1 MQAELVVAVSYVHP
15 LWGLNK
21 LVTLLQVKSPEN
33 SSVTAIIPTFR
44 SEKVVIRAIDSV
56 LNQSS
61 PVDEIIVVDDASDD
75 QTVKVVRDFAT
86 NHPQIRLIVNNQNV
100 GPGQSRNVA
109 WNLATSEYL
118 AFLDAD
124 DTWHPKKI
132 ELQREWFRANPSEVI
147 CGTQHCIINQTE
159 THSDGEKISRFTIK
173 DLLRRNRFTTPSVML
188 RRNIP
193 LRFDPK
199 LRLSEDYLLW
209 MEIASEFGHVNR
221 INQPLTILHKPI
233 FGAAGL
239 SSKIFPM
246 YVGELK
252 TLSVLK
258 QKSRINRL
266 TYLRSVSWS
275 TLKLVRR
282 LPASVF
288 RNIKWKLSND

>member
-1 MQAELVVAVSYVHP
+1 MQEERVSTVSYVHP
-15 LWGLNK
+15 LWGVNK
-21 LVTLLQVKSPEN
+21 LVTLLQVKSPKN
-33 SSVTAIIPTFR
+33 SSVTAVIPAFR
-44 SEKVVIRAIDSV
+44 SEKVVIRAIESV
-56 LNQSS
+56 LSQSS

-75 QTVKVVRDFAT
+75 GTVQVVRDFAI
-86 NHPQIRLIVNNQNV
+86 NHPQIRLIVNNQNL
-100 GPGQSRNVA
+100 GPGQSRNAA

-147 CGTQHCIINQTE
+147 CGTQHCIVNANEMQSGGEQT
-159 THSDGEKISRFTIK
+159 SQFTIK

-188 RRNIP
+188 RCNIP

-209 MEIASEFGHVNR
+209 MEIASEFGHVSR
-221 INQPLTILHKPI
+221 INRPLTILHKPI

-239 SSKIFPM
+239 SSKFFPM

-252 TLSVLK
+252 TIRVLK
-258 QKSRINRL
+258 QKSRITNL
-266 TYLRSVSWS
+266 VYLRSVSWS
-275 TLKLVRR
+275 TLKLFRR

>member
-86 NHPQIRLIVNNQNV
+86 NHPQIRLIVNNQNL

-109 WNLATSEYL
+109 WNLAKSEYL

-132 ELQREWFRANPSEVI
+132 ELQREWFRTNSSEVI

-173 DLLRRNRFTTPSVML
+173 DLLQRNRFTTPSVML

-209 MEIASEFGHVNR
+209 MEIASEFGHMNR
-221 INQPLTILHKPI
+221 INQPLTILHKPE
-233 FGAAGL
+233 FGAHGL
-239 SSKIFPM
+239 SSKIGAM
-246 YVGELK
+246 YFGEMKALTILNQK
-252 TLSVLK
+252 DHISLGVLI
-258 QKSRINRL
+258 RCYI
-266 TYLRSVSWS
+266 WS
-275 TLKLVRR
+275 TLKLARR
-282 LPASVF
+282 LPLALF
-288 RNIKWKLSND
+288 RKLSWKSKH

>member
-1 MQAELVVAVSYVHP
+1 M
-15 LWGLNK
+15 
-21 LVTLLQVKSPEN
+21 KSPEN
-33 SSVTAIIPTFR
+33 SSVTAIIPAFR
-44 SEKVVIRAIDSV
+44 SEKVVIRALESV
-56 LNQSS
+56 LSQSS

-75 QTVKVVRDFAT
+75 RTAQVVRDFAI
-86 NHPQIRLIVNNQNV
+86 NQPQIRLIVNNQNL

-124 DTWHPKKI
+124 DSWHLKKI

-147 CGTQHCIINQTE
+147 CGTQHCII
-159 THSDGEKISRFTIK
+159 DKDEKRDNVEKPSQFTIK
-173 DLLRRNRFTTPSVML
+173 DLLLRNRFTTPSVML

-221 INQPLTILHKPI
+221 INKTLTVLHKPE
-233 FGAAGL
+233 FGAYGL
-239 SSKIFPM
+239 SSKTRAM
-246 YVGELK
+246 YFGEMKAL
-252 TLSVLK
+252 TILSQKGHIGLIVL
-258 QKSRINRL
+258 I
-266 TYLRSVSWS
+266 RSYIWS

-282 LPASVF
+282 LPLALF
-288 RNIKWKLSND
+288 RKLSWKSKH

>member
-1 MQAELVVAVSYVHP
+1 MQEERVSTVSYVHP
-15 LWGLNK
+15 LWGVNK

-33 SSVTAIIPTFR
+33 SSVTAVIPAFR
-44 SEKVVIRAIDSV
+44 SEKVVIRAIESV
-56 LNQSS
+56 LSQSS

-75 QTVKVVRDFAT
+75 RTVQMVRDFAI
-86 NHPQIRLIVNNQNV
+86 NQPQIRLIVNNQNL
-100 GPGQSRNVA
+100 GPGQSRNAA

-124 DTWHPKKI
+124 DRWHPKKI

-147 CGTQHCIINQTE
+147 CGTQHCII
-159 THSDGEKISRFTIK
+159 HKDEKRDNVEKPSQFTIK
-173 DLLRRNRFTTPSVML
+173 DLLLRNRFTTPSVML

-221 INQPLTILHKPI
+221 INRPLTILHKPE
-233 FGAAGL
+233 FGAYGL
-239 SSKIFPM
+239 SSKIRAM
-246 YVGELK
+246 YFGEIKALTILNQK
-252 TLSVLK
+252 GHIGLVVL
-258 QKSRINRL
+258 I
-266 TYLRSVSWS
+266 RSYIWS

-282 LPASVF
+282 LPLALF
-288 RNIKWKLSND
+288 RKLSWKSKH